1 MTNLAFIGVQ
11 ELAIILVIILV
22 LFGGSKVPELA
33 RNMGKSVK
41 EVKKGFEDGGSDT
54 NNSQQ

>member
-41 EVKKGFEDGGSDT
+41 EVKKGFEDGTDS

>member
-41 EVKKGFEDGGSDT
+41 EVKKGFEDGTDS
-54 NNSQQ
+54 NSQ